1 MLAAVVAAGIAV
13 AAFVLSFAAL
23 WDVATRVWPSR
34 HLSWL
39 GPVVV
44 DATILQATVSL
55 VAVSSSTRV
64 GERRYFWALLI
75 GAASTSVAGNAL
87 HAVVPASQP
96 LASWVAALIATIPPV
111 FLLLSTHSL
120 TLLIRR
126 RPEPIGAAVVT
137 ASAVV
142 EAGNAQAGTTNT
154 AAMNPAPMAVGEG
167 VAPTTTTSDGRQAAE
182 VDVAPVLPASDARP
196 FLEPARALRE
206 LHNFDTPTSRIAAI
220 LHHLHTNPDAS
231 HRELGTAGNVHHN
244 TAAKIV
250 NAYHETELVSR

>member
-1 MLAAVVAAGIAV
+1 MNDVTSPFMRRAAIILGVVTAGGIAV

-55 VAVSSSTRV
+55 VAVSSSTRA

-75 GAASTSVAGNAL
+75 GAATTSVAGNAL
-87 HAVVPASQP
+87 HAVVPSNQP
-96 LASWVAALIATIPPV
+96 LAPWMAAMIATIPPV

-126 RPEPIGAAVVT
+126 RPIIDATEDPD
-137 ASAVV
+137 
-142 EAGNAQAGTTNT
+142 AQAGI
-154 AAMNPAPMAVGEG
+154 G
-167 VAPTTTTSDGRQAAE
+167 VSATQELDL
-182 VDVAPVLPASDARP
+182 DVEDLDARQYP
-196 FLEPARALRE
+196 RSARDYLDAARELRE
-206 LHNFDTPTSRIAAI
+206 RHGFGTPTAQIAAV
-220 LHHLHTNPDAS
+220 LHHRETQPEAS
-231 HRELGTAGNVHHN
+231 MREHAAAGNIHHN
-244 TAAKIV
+244 TAKKILDAAV
-250 NAYHETELVSR
+250 GELAHLGAS

>member
-1 MLAAVVAAGIAV
+1 MNDVTSPFMRRAAILLGVVTAGGIAV

-55 VAVSSSTRV
+55 VAVSSSTRL

-75 GAASTSVAGNAL
+75 GAATTSVAGNAL
-87 HAVVPASQP
+87 HAVVPSNQP
-96 LASWVAALIATIPPV
+96 LSPWIAAIIATIPPV

-126 RPEPIGAAVVT
+126 RPSIDATIAPSAEAGVGPSATQELDVDVDVDAIAGLQYPPSPRDYIDAARELRERHGFGTPTAQIAAVLHHRAARPG
-137 ASAVV
+137 ASMREHAA
-142 EAGNAQAGTTNT
+142 AGN
-154 AAMNPAPMAVGEG
+154 
-167 VAPTTTTSDGRQAAE
+167 
-182 VDVAPVLPASDARP
+182 
-196 FLEPARALRE
+196 
-206 LHNFDTPTSRIAAI
+206 I
-220 LHHLHTNPDAS
+220 
-231 HRELGTAGNVHHN
+231 HHN
-244 TAAKIV
+244 TAKKILDAAV
-250 NAYHETELVSR
+250 DEPAYLGAP

>member
-1 MLAAVVAAGIAV
+1 MDDVTSPFMRRASIILGAVTAGGIAV

-75 GAASTSVAGNAL
+75 GAATTSVAGNAL
-87 HAVVPASQP
+87 HAVIPSNQP
-96 LASWVAALIATIPPV
+96 LSPWIAAIIATIPPV

-126 RPEPIGAAVVT
+126 RPRINATIAPNAHAGVDLSATQELDLDVDVEDLAAPQYLGSPRDYLDAARELRERHGFGTPPAQIAAVLHHRD
-137 ASAVV
+137 ASPEASMR
-142 EAGNAQAGTTNT
+142 EHAAAGN
-154 AAMNPAPMAVGEG
+154 
-167 VAPTTTTSDGRQAAE
+167 
-182 VDVAPVLPASDARP
+182 
-196 FLEPARALRE
+196 
-206 LHNFDTPTSRIAAI
+206 I
-220 LHHLHTNPDAS
+220 
-231 HRELGTAGNVHHN
+231 HHN
-244 TAAKIV
+244 TAKKILDAAAV
-250 NAYHETELVSR
+250 ERASWQP